1 MKREV
6 KDFVGY
12 VLGKNVELEKFERQ
26 MMELEVARM
35 DEIIPIEDLKLFQ
48 EKGVEEVRV
57 LEYTDIPEE
66 IIFEGLKGTS
76 IMFKVMNPGDTY
88 RNFFT
93 KLSENEMLKRQYNVI
108 TQNVFNI
115 YKKMREDFEL
125 AALNLA

>member
-12 VLGKNVELEKFERQ
+12 VLGNNVELEKFERQ
-26 MMELEVARM
+26 MMDLEVARM

-115 YKKMREDFEL
+115 YKKMREDLEL

>member
-12 VLGKNVELEKFERQ
+12 VLGNNVELEKFERQ
-26 MMELEVARM
+26 MMDLEVARM

>member
-12 VLGKNVELEKFERQ
+12 VLGNNVELEKFERQ
-26 MMELEVARM
+26 MMDLEVARM

-66 IIFEGLKGTS
+66 IIFEGLKGIS

-115 YKKMREDFEL
+115 YKKMREDLEL